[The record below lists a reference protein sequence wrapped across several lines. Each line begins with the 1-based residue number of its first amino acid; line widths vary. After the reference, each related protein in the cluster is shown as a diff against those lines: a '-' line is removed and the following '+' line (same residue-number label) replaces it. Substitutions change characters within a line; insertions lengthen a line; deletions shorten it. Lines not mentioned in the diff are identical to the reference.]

1 MKLICFFILFHFYFF
16 FAAFGQ
22 NSTPNSWKKVLEQKN
37 GNITIAWTSLYPFLY
52 KTPKGDM
59 EGIEYELMK
68 SAIAFLE
75 KKYNVK
81 ININWVEEP
90 DFIPAYNY
98 AKKDGKSG
106 YFTAA
111 ALSITNE
118 RKKEVEF
125 TPPYMPDV
133 TIIVSSSDV
142 PLCVTEEEF
151 VKNFKDLT
159 AITVKGTT
167 FEKDLLNLKKTYLPD
182 LKIEYI
188 PNTEGII
195 DHILTGKKMFGYNDL
210 PLYLIAADKN
220 LKIQR
225 QPLFKMQREGYG
237 IAMPLETDWNE
248 PLKKFFK
255 SQDFR
260 NIVNSSIRKYLGK
273 EISELISNTSLTG
286 TDVALYN
293 REKELKDKQLLE
305 NEVAAQKKDIFI
317 YSLVIGL
324 SFILILASFIFY
336 RYYLKMKA
344 NRLLLL
350 KNEEINQQKAE
361 IEAQRDDIQQK
372 TQNLLQV
379 MEEIHIQKSQL
390 EEMNTTKDKFFS
402 IVAHD
407 LRSPINSLSGF
418 TSLLANYADSMTQ
431 EEIKKIAGDLN
442 KSIENVLQLIEDL
455 LTWARSQMNSI
466 QVNPEDI
473 DLIDIIREDIELS
486 IPLAQKKGISLLKE
500 IEKPYKVFA
509 DPNHVNF
516 IVRNL
521 LTNALKFTGKGGKIV
536 ISAKENGKFI
546 ELSVSDTGV
555 GIAEETKERMF
566 RMDAVQSTKGTDDEK
581 GTGLGLILCKEFVR
595 KNGGDIWVNS
605 HEGQGSIFT
614 FSLKKSLNTV

>member
-1 MKLICFFILFHFYFF
+1 
-16 FAAFGQ
+16 
-22 NSTPNSWKKVLEQKN
+22 
-37 GNITIAWTSLYPFLY
+37 
-52 KTPKGDM
+52 
-59 EGIEYELMK
+59 
-68 SAIAFLE
+68 
-75 KKYNVK
+75 
-81 ININWVEEP
+81 
-90 DFIPAYNY
+90 
-98 AKKDGKSG
+98 
-106 YFTAA
+106 
-111 ALSITNE
+111 
-118 RKKEVEF
+118 
-125 TPPYMPDV
+125 
-133 TIIVSSSDV
+133 
-142 PLCVTEEEF
+142 
-151 VKNFKDLT
+151 
-159 AITVKGTT
+159 
-167 FEKDLLNLKKTYLPD
+167 
-182 LKIEYI
+182 
-188 PNTEGII
+188 
-195 DHILTGKKMFGYNDL
+195 
-210 PLYLIAADKN
+210 
-220 LKIQR
+220 
-225 QPLFKMQREGYG
+225 
-237 IAMPLETDWNE
+237 
-248 PLKKFFK
+248 
-255 SQDFR
+255 
-260 NIVNSSIRKYLGK
+260 
-273 EISELISNTSLTG
+273 
-286 TDVALYN
+286 
-293 REKELKDKQLLE
+293 
-305 NEVAAQKKDIFI
+305 
-317 YSLVIGL
+317 
-324 SFILILASFIFY
+324 
-336 RYYLKMKA
+336 
-344 NRLLLL
+344 
-350 KNEEINQQKAE
+350 
-361 IEAQRDDIQQK
+361 
-372 TQNLLQV
+372 LQV

-431 EEIKKIAGDLN
+431 EEIKKIASDLN

-521 LTNALKFTGKGGKIV
+521 LTNALKFTEKGGKIV

-566 RMDAVQSTKGTDDEK
+566 RMDAVQSTKGTDNEK